1 MVLNYGKIVEFDGNV
16 GNITDI
22 NGKKYLLLKH
32 ELKDDLEKNDYVVF
46 KAETYK
52 SPEINENI
60 ARFVKKLSKDVVIK
74 K

>member
-1 MVLNYGKIVEFDGNV
+1 MNYGKIVEFDGNV

-46 KAETYK
+46 KAEAYK

>member
-1 MVLNYGKIVEFDGNV
+1 MNYGKIVEFDGNV

-46 KAETYK
+46 KSDTYK
-52 SPEINENI
+52 TPEINENI